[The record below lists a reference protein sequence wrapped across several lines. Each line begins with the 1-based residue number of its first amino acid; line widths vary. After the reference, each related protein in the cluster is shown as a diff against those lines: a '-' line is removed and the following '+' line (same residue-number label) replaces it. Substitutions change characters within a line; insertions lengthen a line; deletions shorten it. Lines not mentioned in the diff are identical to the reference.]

1 MSDPDIKIETKIEAK
16 SDQVLYC
23 KWKDCLR
30 PFADHQ
36 ALSQHLSDDHIGWK
50 KEKYCCEW
58 TGCSRQGI
66 KCHNRFALMM
76 HLRIHTGEKP
86 YECDVDGCGM
96 NFGRMD
102 ALTRHK
108 KSDHG
113 IDAQMDQHVKKE
125 NTANSTLQN
134 PSSSSSIQSQQ
145 QQSFQENRKR
155 KLAREDDDHDKRKR
169 ERNEQAIH
177 EPASDMEESEDME
190 AYDHHHHSATTTLQH
205 YPSSTSS
212 SLHFSQH
219 QQKNQLQQPIAP
231 SATLSTPP
239 SNLSQNKY
247 KVTKAKLQYIL
258 RENEML
264 NDEWTSLQKKLKRLQ
279 TERRVLLDVLMS
291 TEDPQDDEDVFS
303 FEEDEEEVVVE
314 ERRDEEDH
322 HHHHH
327 HQDTHIEPQQDQSL
341 DNQPSMVDVL

>member
-1 MSDPDIKIETKIEAK
+1 
-16 SDQVLYC
+16 
-23 KWKDCLR
+23 
-30 PFADHQ
+30 
-36 ALSQHLSDDHIGWK
+36 
-50 KEKYCCEW
+50 
-58 TGCSRQGI
+58 
-66 KCHNRFALMM
+66 MM

-86 YECDVDGCGM
+86 YECDIDGCGM

-113 IDAQMDQHVKKE
+113 IDTQIDQHVKKE
-125 NTANSTLQN
+125 TITNSTSQN

-145 QQSFQENRKR
+145 QLFQENRKR

-169 ERNEQAIH
+169 ERNEQATH
-177 EPASDMEESEDME
+177 EPTSDMEESEDME
-190 AYDHHHHSATTTLQH
+190 AYDHHHRPITTTTLEH
-205 YPSSTSS
+205 YPSSSSSS
-212 SLHFSQH
+212 SLHPSQH
-219 QQKNQLQQPIAP
+219 QQKSQLQQPIAP
-231 SATLSTPP
+231 STTLSISP

-291 TEDPQDDEDVFS
+291 TEDPQDDEDAFS

-314 ERRDEEDH
+314 EGRDEED
-322 HHHHH
+322 HHHH
-327 HQDTHIEPQQDQSL
+327 HQDTHIEPQQDQPL